1 MQSLG
6 EKGDV
11 WIFWVEMLGKKTWE
25 HVSPFCPTFT
35 EHIWKK

>member
-11 WIFWVEMLGKKTWE
+11 WIFWVEMLGKTWE